1 VKAGTYPSL
10 TTDYRTVGWFNFVVA
25 SKNLPDDLVYAIV
38 KAFYANHDRLV
49 KAIPAARD
57 SVVGNLDRNTF
68 IPYHP
73 GAVRYY
79 REIGVKIPAALA
91 GTQ

>member
-1 VKAGTYPSL
+1 M
-10 TTDYRTVGWFNFVVA
+10 
-25 SKNLPDDLVYAIV
+25 YAIV
-38 KAFYANHDRLV
+38 KAFYANHDRMV

-57 SVVGNLDRNTF
+57 SVVGNLNRNTF

-79 REIGVKIPAALA
+79 REIGIKIPAVLA
-91 GTQ
+91 GDR